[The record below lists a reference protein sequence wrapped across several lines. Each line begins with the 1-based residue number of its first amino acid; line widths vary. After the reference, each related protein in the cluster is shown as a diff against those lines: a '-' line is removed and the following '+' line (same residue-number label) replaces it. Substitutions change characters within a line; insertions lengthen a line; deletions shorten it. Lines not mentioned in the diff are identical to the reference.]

1 MFPIDIMEPCHTSHV
16 VMVGLRPPPLF
27 LALHND
33 VLVLSIF
40 RYVPP
45 LVHALGIALFVVHS
59 SHVETMI
66 LA

>member
-1 MFPIDIMEPCHTSHV
+1 
-16 VMVGLRPPPLF
+16 
-27 LALHND
+27 
-33 VLVLSIF
+33 
-40 RYVPP
+40 VPP